1 MNIRFFPILL
11 FSLLVLNANIS
22 QAQNH
27 AVRDFTI
34 SPAIGIGGFGNYGNY
49 TTFSLPVIVQA
60 EYGLTDELS
69 FGPFISYSRFKYGG
83 VISYAYNW
91 HVINVGGRVSYRFMP
106 LIEQLASRE
115 LNTGKW
121 DFYATA
127 FLSYE
132 NVVYR
137 AKEGP
142 LPNGG
147 TRLKTR
153 LRFGP
158 SLGAKYYIKPNIA
171 PFVETGITTFG
182 TISAGVSLG
191 L

>member
-1 MNIRFFPILL
+1 MNIRFFPLAFLGCLLLGAQIL
-11 FSLLVLNANIS
+11 

-27 AVRDFTI
+27 AVKDLTI
-34 SPAIGIGGFGNYGNY
+34 SPAVGIGGFGNYGNY

-69 FGPFISYSRFKYGG
+69 LGPFVSYSRFKYGG
-83 VISYAYNW
+83 VISYPYNW

-106 LIEQLASRE
+106 LVEQLASKE

-147 TRLKTR
+147 TRLRTR
-153 LRFGP
+153 FRFGP